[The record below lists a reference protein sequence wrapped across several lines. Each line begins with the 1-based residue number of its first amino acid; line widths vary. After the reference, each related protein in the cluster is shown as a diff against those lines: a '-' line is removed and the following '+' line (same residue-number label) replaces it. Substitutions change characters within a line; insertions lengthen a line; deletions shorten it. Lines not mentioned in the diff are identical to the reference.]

1 MQLLPWSYSSRYGV
15 TVRGFHS
22 APSGKPV
29 LHFLHGNGFCGLTYQ
44 PMLQQLSTDYDLFLS
59 DTQGHGDSDVGTEF
73 LGWNKAAEIATL
85 AWQAHQPLFGA
96 VATYGLG
103 HSFGGVLTS
112 LMHAEHPT
120 LFQGLVL
127 LDPVLFPPSMLLL
140 ARTLEGVRLF
150 KKNPLA
156 KAALKRRQHWPDR
169 ATALSYFQSRSLFK
183 NWHPSALNAYVEHA
197 LANQANGVSLKCPPQ
212 READVFSSYPK
223 GLWPALRNAKAPIKV
238 IYGEQ
243 TFPFVVRAVTKWQQ
257 LNSGV
262 LSQLV
267 PGGHCFMQEQPEQS
281 AAWVK
286 QTLNDF
292 NALK

>member
-1 MQLLPWSYSSRYGV
+1 MQLLPWSYTSRYGV
-15 TVRGFHS
+15 TVRGLHS
-22 APSGKPV
+22 VPSGKPV

-44 PMLQQLSTDYDLFLS
+44 PMLKQLSTDYDLFLS
-59 DTQGHGDSDVGTEF
+59 DAQGHGDSDYGAEF
-73 LGWNKAAEIATL
+73 LGWNKAAEIAAA
-85 AWQAHQPLFGA
+85 AWQAHQANFGK

-112 LMHAEHPT
+112 LMHAEHPDM
-120 LFQGLVL
+120 FQGLIL
-127 LDPVLFPPSMLLL
+127 LDPVLFPPSMLIL

-156 KAALKRRQHWPDR
+156 KAALRRRQHWPDR
-169 ATALSYFQSRSLFK
+169 ATAIHYLQSRSLFK
-183 NWHPSALNAYVEHA
+183 SWHPDALAAYVDHA
-197 LANQANGVSLKCPPQ
+197 LADQANGVSLKCSPQ

-223 GLWPALRNAKAPIKV
+223 GLWPALRQAKAPIKV
-238 IYGEQ
+238 LYGEQ

-262 LSQLV
+262 QCQQV

-286 QTLNDF
+286 TTLLDF
-292 NALK
+292 TALK

>member
-22 APSGKPV
+22 TPSGKPV

-44 PMLQQLSTDYDLFLS
+44 PMLQLLSADYDLFLS
-59 DTQGHGDSDVGTEF
+59 DTQGHGDSDNGTEF
-73 LGWNKAAEIATL
+73 LGWNKAAEIAAL
-85 AWQAHQPLFGA
+85 AWQAHQPQFGT
-96 VATYGLG
+96 VPTYGLG

-112 LMHAEHPT
+112 LMHAEQPT

-169 ATALSYFQSRSLFK
+169 ASALSYFQSRSLFK
-183 NWHPSALNAYVEHA
+183 SWHPAALDAYVTHA
-197 LANQANGVSLKCPPQ
+197 LAEQNDGVSLKCPPQ
-212 READVFSSYPK
+212 READVFSSYPR
-223 GLWPALRNAKAPIKV
+223 GLWPALRNAKAPIK
-238 IYGEQ
+238 IFYGEQ
-243 TFPFVVRAVTKWQQ
+243 TFPFVVKAVNKWQQ
-257 LNSGV
+257 LNTGV
-262 LSQLV
+262 QLQQV
-267 PGGHCFMQEQPEQS
+267 PGGHCFMQEQPEHS
-281 AAWVK
+281 AARII
-286 QTLNDF
+286 TALSDF
-292 NALK
+292 NVIK

>member
-1 MQLLPWSYSSRYGV
+1 MQLQPWSYSSRYGV
-15 TVRGFHS
+15 TVRGLHS
-22 APSGKPV
+22 VPSGKPV

-44 PMLQQLSTDYDLFLS
+44 PMLAQLSAHYDLFLS
-59 DTQGHGDSDVGTEF
+59 DTQGHGDSDDGTNF
-73 LGWNKAAEIATL
+73 LGWNTAAEIASQ
-85 AWQAHQPLFGA
+85 AWLAHQPLFGK
-96 VATYGLG
+96 VATFGLG
-103 HSFGGVLTS
+103 HSYGGVLTS
-112 LMHAEHPT
+112 LMHAEDPT
-120 LFQGLVL
+120 LFNGLVL

-169 ATALSYFQSRSLFK
+169 NSAYSYFASRSLFK
-183 NWHPSALNAYVEHA
+183 NWHPDALGAYVAHA
-197 LANQANGVSLKCPPQ
+197 LADQTHGVTLKCPPQ

-223 GLWPALRNAKAPIKV
+223 GLWPALRNAKAPIK
-238 IYGEQ
+238 IFYGEQ
-243 TFPFVVRAVTKWQQ
+243 TFPFVIRAVNKWQQ

-262 LSQLV
+262 QSQQV

-281 AAWVK
+281 AAWVLA
-286 QTLNDF
+286 TLQEF